1 MNETEVERQI
11 DQMVKFI
18 KQEAEEKANEISVSA
33 EEEFNIEKLQL
44 LEAEKAKIR
53 KDYERREG
61 QIDVKKKIEYSK
73 QLNESRLKVLQARE
87 NAVHELIH
95 DAQQSLAGIAKD
107 TAKYKTLLTDLLL
120 QAYAKL
126 SEPTVLVKVREAD
139 QSLAK
144 EAIEAAKSK
153 FKDAF
158 GKDAPSASL
167 DTKNFLPPAGDG
179 KEGEEENSCC
189 GGVVVAS
196 GDGKIVCS
204 NTIDERLRI
213 AYAQNLPMI
222 RGEFFGVE
230 APVRE
235 DMHL

>member
-11 DQMVKFI
+11 DQMVRFI
-18 KQEAEEKANEISVSA
+18 KQEADEKANEIAVSA

-87 NAVHELIH
+87 NAVHDLIN
-95 DAQQSLAGIAKD
+95 DAQQGLSGFSKD
-107 TAKYKTLLTDLLL
+107 QQKYKTLLTDLLV
-120 QAYAKL
+120 QAYGKL
-126 SEPTVLVKVREAD
+126 SEPAVLVKVREAD
-139 QSLAK
+139 QGVAK
-144 EAIEAAKSK
+144 DAIEAARSK

-158 GKDAPSASL
+158 GKDGPDATL
-167 DTKNFLPPAGDG
+167 DTKAFLPAAGTE
-179 KEGEEENSCC
+179 KEGENSCC
-189 GGVVVAS
+189 GGVVVSSA
-196 GDGKIVCS
+196 DGKIVCS
-204 NTIDERLRI
+204 NTIDERLKI